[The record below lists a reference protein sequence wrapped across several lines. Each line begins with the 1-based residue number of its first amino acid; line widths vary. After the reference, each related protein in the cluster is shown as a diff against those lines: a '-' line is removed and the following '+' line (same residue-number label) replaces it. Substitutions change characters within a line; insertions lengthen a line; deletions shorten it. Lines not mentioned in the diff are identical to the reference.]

1 MAEFSVGPRNGFEHR
16 RALAAML
23 ELLHDLFKEIWRDR
37 EVLLPR
43 SSHEPSSPEALEIA
57 LARLR
62 DLMGLVENMEVSPD
76 RLDDFGLRGEA
87 LYFKL
92 QVVEAA
98 NNNIAPARSRVLEQ
112 VSDGRR
118 RRSWWIYRWA
128 VKATL
133 EAIDGPLESLTKML
147 GVAEGIVEFKKAVEV
162 LLGLWNDVPGRA

>member
-1 MAEFSVGPRNGFEHR
+1 MAEYSVGPREGFEHR

-23 ELLHDLFKEIWRDR
+23 RLLHDLLKEIWQDR
-37 EVLLPR
+37 ELLFPR
-43 SSHEPSSPEALEIA
+43 SFQGPPPEALEIA

-62 DLMGLVENMEVSPD
+62 DLMGIVENMEVSPD
-76 RLDDFGLRGEA
+76 RLDDFGLRGEP

-98 NNNIAPARSRVLEQ
+98 NNAVGPARNRALERVA
-112 VSDGRR
+112 DGRSR
-118 RRSWWIYRWA
+118 RRWWVYRWA

-162 LLGLWNDVPGRA
+162 LLGIRNDLPGRP